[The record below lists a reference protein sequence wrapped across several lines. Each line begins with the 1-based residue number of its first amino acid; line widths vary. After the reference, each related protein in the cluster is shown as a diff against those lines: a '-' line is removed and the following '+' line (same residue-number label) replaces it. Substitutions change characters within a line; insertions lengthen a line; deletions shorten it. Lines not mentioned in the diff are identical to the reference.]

1 MYEVDTQHCI
11 ICGQEKADGIRII
24 TGFVCEG
31 CEAEMVRTDV
41 KDDKYLFFV
50 HQLKQIWIQK
60 NA

>member
-1 MYEVDTQHCI
+1 MYDVDTRHCI
-11 ICGQEKADGIRII
+11 ICGQEKTDGIRII
-24 TGFVCEG
+24 TEFVCET
-31 CEAEMVRTDV
+31 CESEMVRTDV